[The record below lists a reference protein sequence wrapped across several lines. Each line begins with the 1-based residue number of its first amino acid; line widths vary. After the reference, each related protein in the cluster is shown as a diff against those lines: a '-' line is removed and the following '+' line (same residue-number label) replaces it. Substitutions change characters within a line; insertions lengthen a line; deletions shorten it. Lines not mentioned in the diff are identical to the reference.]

1 MNLDVAQSSSSP
13 FVRHPREI
21 AAAVTL
27 PVAAAVLVAPGTALL
42 DAAGR
47 SAVATACA
55 ALATRMAL
63 VRFIGAASGPDLRAV
78 RPFDPFT
85 DPTPSAFHGRGPAP
99 SRDRIRTAGAR
110 CTAVWHGWKQQGS
123 PRDERRGV
131 AGAVALGAW
140 CSWAVG
146 ALTEAEVR
154 AGYALDVV
162 PDDALALVVHR
173 SARAGARP
181 EWWG

>member
-1 MNLDVAQSSSSP
+1 MNLDVAHSSTSP

-27 PVAAAVLVAPGTALL
+27 PVAAAALVAPGTALL

-63 VRFIGAASGPDLRAV
+63 VRFVGAASGPDLEAV
-78 RPFDPFT
+78 RPFDPFV
-85 DPTPSAFHGRGPAP
+85 DPTPLALHGRGPEP
-99 SRDRIRTAGAR
+99 SRDRIRTAGER
-110 CTAVWHGWKQQGS
+110 STAVWHGWKQQGS

-140 CSWAVG
+140 CSWAIG
-146 ALTEAEVR
+146 SLTEAEVR
-154 AGYALDVV
+154 SGYALDVV
-162 PDDALALVVHR
+162 PDDALAVLVLR
-173 SARAGARP
+173 SARAGARSS
-181 EWWG
+181 WWG